1 MLTRAT
7 LKQKKCKECGTK
19 FQPRGSFDKVCE
31 SIECKVAYGLKVA
44 AKSKAKREKAERI
57 QQQVDRKI
65 IRMKKD
71 DLKTRREWL
80 VDAQRAFNAFIRF
93 RDQMKGYP
101 CISSGRPLDWSG
113 NAVDAGHYR
122 SVGSAPH
129 LRFNED
135 NCHAQSKKDNRY
147 GNGCAVDYRLGLIA
161 RIGIERVEALEADQ
175 RPRKW
180 SIEELKQITATYKQ
194 KLRDLKKGIE

>member
-1 MLTRAT
+1 MALSTTPRP
-7 LKQKKCKECGTK
+7 KKCKECGTK

-31 SIECKVAYGLKVA
+31 SLDCKLAFGLKVA
-44 AKSKAKREKAERI
+44 AKSKAKRERAERI

-71 DLKTRREWL
+71 DLKTRREWM
-80 VDAQRAFNAFIRF
+80 VDAQRAFNAFIRL
-93 RDQMKGYP
+93 RDQLKGYA

-113 NAVDAGHYR
+113 NGVDAGHYR

-135 NCHAQSKKDNRY
+135 NCHAQSKKDNHY
-147 GNGCAVDYRLGLIA
+147 GAGCAVDYRIGLIA
-161 RIGIERVEALEADQ
+161 RIGIKRVEALESDQ